1 VISDTLLGERAP
13 LIPQTHA
20 SFSSPPSG
28 TMKIGFIFATTL
40 LLAVFGNRHAPAA
53 ELPKRPNIVVILADD
68 LGFSDLGCY
77 GSEIAT
83 PNLDRLAAR
92 GMRFTQFYNCA
103 RCCPTRAAL
112 LTGLYPHQAGVGDME
127 PDLGNPAYRGF
138 LNDRC
143 VTIAEA
149 LRAHGYRTL
158 MSGKW
163 NVGYTRPHWPVDRG
177 FDHSFGLLRGAA
189 DYFDP
194 RVGPRRN
201 ASPFALDDHPFT
213 SFDEKFYATDAF
225 TDHAVRWIEE
235 SAVQGPFFLYTAY
248 TAPHSPLQAHPDDIG
263 KYRGKY
269 REGWDVLRERR
280 RARMIESGLLDAAI
294 PLSPRDRR
302 VPDWQ
307 KADDQDFQDL
317 KMAVYAAQVEEMDR
331 GIGRII
337 AALERKGVLDDT
349 LILFLSDNGGDG
361 ENEAATKNIPP
372 GPKASSHIYGR
383 AWAQL
388 SNTPFRGYKH
398 EMLEGGIATPLIAH
412 WPAVIRTAAVS
423 REPGHVIDLM
433 ATCLEAAG
441 AGYPRTHEG
450 RAILPMEG
458 RSLVPIFRTGK
469 REPHDAL
476 FWEHEGN
483 RAVRQGNWKLVA
495 TPAGPWQLYDLA
507 VDRTEANNL
516 AVANPAKVQ
525 ELAAL
530 YDAWARRCGVVPWA
544 EIAPKR

>member
-1 VISDTLLGERAP
+1 MTR
-13 LIPQTHA
+13 
-20 SFSSPPSG
+20 
-28 TMKIGFIFATTL
+28 TMKIGFIFATML
-40 LLAVFGNRHAPAA
+40 LLAVFGERYAPAA
-53 ELPKRPNIVVILADD
+53 EPAKRPNIVVILADD

-92 GMRFTQFYNCA
+92 GLRFTQFYNCA

-112 LTGLYPHQAGVGDME
+112 LTGLYPHQTGVGDME
-127 PDLGNPAYRGF
+127 PDLGNPAYQGF

-149 LRAHGYRTL
+149 LRPHGYRTL

-163 NVGYTRPHWPVDRG
+163 NVGHIRPHWPVDRG
-177 FDHSFGLLRGAA
+177 FDHSFGLLRGAS

-201 ASPFALDDHPFT
+201 ASPFALDDQPVR

-235 SAVQGPFFLYTAY
+235 SAGKGPVFLYTAY
-248 TAPHSPLQAHPDDIG
+248 TAPHSPLQARADDIA

-269 REGWDVLRERR
+269 REGWDVLRGRR
-280 RARMIESGLLDAAI
+280 RARMIESGLLDATT
-294 PLSPRDRR
+294 PLSPRDLR
-302 VPDWQ
+302 VPDWSRT
-307 KADDQDFQDL
+307 DDQDFQDL
-317 KMAVYAAQVEEMDR
+317 KMAVYAAPVGSMDR

-337 AALERKGVLDDT
+337 AALERRGVLDDT

-361 ENEAATKNIPP
+361 GNEASTKDLPP

-383 AWAQL
+383 PWAQL

-412 WPAVIRTAAVS
+412 WPAVIRTAGIS
-423 REPGHVIDLM
+423 RETGHVIDLM

-441 AGYPRTHEG
+441 AVYPRTHEG
-450 RAILPMEG
+450 HAILPMEG

-495 TPAGPWQLYDLA
+495 MPAGPWQLYDLA
-507 VDRTEANNL
+507 ADRTEANNL
-516 AVANPAKVQ
+516 AALNPAKIQ

-530 YDAWARRCGVVPWA
+530 YEAWARRCGVLPWT
-544 EIAPKR
+544 EIAPAAKR